1 MNTIQIQEVLSNDQ
15 FSKKYFKNV
24 LAIDELPKTSKKIKN
39 LAFIINKDKKT
50 EKGEHCYLS
59 YTMINQT
66 ANFLTL

>member
-39 LAFIINKDKKT
+39 SAFIINKDKF
-50 EKGEHCYLS
+50 Y
-59 YTMINQT
+59 I
-66 ANFLTL
+66 